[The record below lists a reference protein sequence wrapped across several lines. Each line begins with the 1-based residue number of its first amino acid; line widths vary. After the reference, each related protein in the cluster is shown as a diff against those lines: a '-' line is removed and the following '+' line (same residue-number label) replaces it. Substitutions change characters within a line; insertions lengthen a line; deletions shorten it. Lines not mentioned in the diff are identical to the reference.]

1 MKYTVINW
9 INFEIKNNFDSYGYS
24 CNDLRQLY
32 EKPSFTK
39 VEIYRDR
46 EKKLNRIYWVSG
58 SKHQF
63 VIYWNIKDSETWLIH
78 DVRISQAHN
87 YVKKD

>member
-1 MKYTVINW
+1 MKNTVINW
-9 INFEIKNNFDSYGYS
+9 INFEIKNNFDSYAYSGYT
-24 CNDLRQLY
+24 LRDLY
-32 EKPSFTK
+32 EKPSSTK

-58 SKHQF
+58 NRHQF
-63 VIYWNIKDSETWLIH
+63 IIYWNIKDSETWLNY

>member
-9 INFEIKNNFDSYGYS
+9 INFEIKNNFDSYAYS
-24 CNDLRQLY
+24 CNNLWQLY
-32 EKPSFTK
+32 EKPSITK

-46 EKKLNRIYWVSG
+46 EKKLNRVYWVSG
-58 SKHQF
+58 NKNQF
-63 VIYWNIKDSETWLIH
+63 VIYWNIKDSETWLVY

-87 YVKKD
+87 YIKKD